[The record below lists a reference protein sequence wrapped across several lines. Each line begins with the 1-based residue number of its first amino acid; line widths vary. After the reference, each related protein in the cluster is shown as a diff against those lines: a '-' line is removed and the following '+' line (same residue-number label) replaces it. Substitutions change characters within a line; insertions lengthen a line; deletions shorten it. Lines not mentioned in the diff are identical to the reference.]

1 MPHAITSRPTG
12 SHAPAHPRR
21 TASIAAAALA
31 RTLPRLSLAAGALL
45 LCLSLAGCA
54 GGGIYANVGIAGPS
68 VDLGPV
74 KVHTGVNL
82 GRWL

>member
-1 MPHAITSRPTG
+1 MPKPITTTPISIVG
-12 SHAPAHPRR
+12 LMQ
-21 TASIAAAALA
+21 ASLLQPWPVRALV
-31 RTLPRLSLAAGALL
+31 RRLSRIGAVLF
-45 LCLSLAGCA
+45 CLSLSGCS

-74 KVHTGVNL
+74 SIHTGVNL